1 MDGWVHGVFE
11 MGALAT
17 QHNGEYIG
25 PLALSFAK
33 VFKIQF

>member
-1 MDGWVHGVFE
+1 

-17 QHNGEYIG
+17 QHNGENIV

-33 VFKIQF
+33 VFKIQFWLYPFVFLW